1 MALEKCDVCEY
12 ELFSEYKKTRDIH
25 LRDEIVEDYIY
36 IAEILSRRFINRGID
51 YDDIFQVASMGVLY
65 AVERFDPD
73 RGVKFATFATPT
85 VMGEIR
91 RYFRDKGNFVRI
103 PRRLYE
109 VFYRAERIKRQSA
122 QMSESELAR
131 RLDLPDKVIK
141 EASEAGGAAFMQ
153 SLEYEALADGTLSLS
168 NVLGAEDNHFLMLEN
183 RDFIDYCMKR
193 LGDTERRFV
202 EMRYDKEMSQ
212 SEIAKVLGVSQMQ
225 VSRIEKNVL
234 KKFKNWYFRD

>member
-1 MALEKCDVCEY
+1 MALEKRDVCEY
-12 ELFSEYKKTRDIH
+12 EMFSEYKRTRDIH
-25 LRDEIVEDYIY
+25 LRDEIVESYMY

-85 VMGEIR
+85 VTGEIR

-109 VFYRAERIKRQSA
+109 VFYRAERIKRHSS
-122 QMSESELAR
+122 QMSDAELAR
-131 RLDLPDKVIK
+131 RLDLPDKVIR
-141 EASEAGGAAFMQ
+141 EASEAGGAAFIQ
-153 SLEYEALADGTLSLS
+153 SLEYEAFADGTLSLS

-193 LGDTERRFV
+193 LGDTEREFV
-202 EMRYDKEMSQ
+202 KMRYEEDMSQ

-225 VSRIEKNVL
+225 VSRIEKSVL